1 MSSTQPVPVGP
12 FSPQIAH
19 KSRIS
24 ARELVPLLTDWDAA
38 SGPGYR
44 SLADRLRLL
53 ILEGRLPVGT
63 VLPSE
68 RLLAEA
74 LRTSRTTTTSALRL
88 LREAGF
94 AVSSQGAGTWTALPN
109 AEPAAP
115 AGACA
120 TSSDGEPNPGPGRG
134 DFSSAAVEAPP
145 ELYGAYQSALHE
157 LPRYLSGNG
166 YVTSG
171 LPALRAR
178 IAERYTRRGLATTP
192 DQILVTAGALQ
203 ALHLVLRVVADRGDR
218 VMVEH
223 PTYPAAAEA
232 IRQRGARPVPLPI
245 EGGWD
250 VERARTLIRQTGSQL
265 AYLMLDF
272 QNPTGAILGTE
283 GRRRLGRAIAETG
296 CTVIVDETMA
306 ELDLRAVLPRP
317 GGDQRPIETP
327 RPFAAF
333 APAENVISLGSA
345 SKVLWGGLRV
355 GWVRASPPLIRRL
368 AAVRANEDLGGPL
381 LEQLATAVLLADLDP
396 ILQQRRQIL
405 ADRCLTL
412 RAALAEH
419 LPDWSA
425 ALPEGGLSLW
435 CKLPQPRSSQVT
447 SAARTLGITLTAGPR
462 FGLDG
467 AFEARLRIP
476 FARPAEDLLAMAE
489 LLGRAWRSA
498 DYQYFAESNL
508 VPV

>member
-1 MSSTQPVPVGP
+1 MSSTQPAPVGP

-74 LRTSRTTTTSALRL
+74 LDTSRTTTTSALRL

-109 AEPAAP
+109 DQPAAS
-115 AGACA
+115 AAA
-120 TSSDGEPNPGPGRG
+120 SISLDGEPGPGSGRG
-134 DFSSAAVEAPP
+134 DFSAAAVEAPP
-145 ELYGAYQSALHE
+145 QLYGAYQSALHE

-166 YVTSG
+166 YVISG

-178 IAERYTRRGLATTP
+178 IAERYTLRGVATTP

-232 IRQRGARPVPLPI
+232 IRERGARPVPLPI
-245 EGGWD
+245 EDGWD

-265 AYLMLDF
+265 AYLMIDF

-317 GGDQRPIETP
+317 AGDHRPIETP

-345 SKVLWGGLRV
+345 SKVLWGGLRI

-368 AAVRANEDLGGPL
+368 AAVRANQDLGGSL
-381 LEQLATAVLLADLDP
+381 LEQLATAQLLADLDP
-396 ILQQRRQIL
+396 ILEQRRQIL

-419 LPDWSA
+419 LPDWVA
-425 ALPEGGLSLW
+425 PLPEGGLSLW
-435 CKLPQPRSSQVT
+435 CRLPQPRSSQVT

-467 AFEARLRIP
+467 AFETRLRIP
-476 FARPAEDLLAMAE
+476 YARPAEDLVAMAE
-489 LLGRAWRSA
+489 LLGRAWRSS

-508 VPV
+508 LPV